1 MKLFFVFLIGVLA
14 CSTAFAVTTIAS
26 KNGVA
31 GNNLCTGDC
40 TYTDKVL
47 VVGDSNVFK
56 DINSSTWNAW
66 GQIIGSENNIS
77 VSTHINVVGD
87 NNLLSNTTS
96 VDVLGTH
103 NNVQKSSNALVS
115 GSYNTVTAQDA
126 VVLGNHSTVAA
137 KNSVTLGDKSEND
150 RDNTVSIG
158 AAGAERQIINVAKAT
173 LATDAVNLGQM
184 TSDINDAKNDAV
196 TQSSVNTKTQID
208 QNNVKIN
215 QDIIVAKSDAV
226 TQSSVNTKAQIDQN
240 NVKINQDIIVAK
252 SDAVAQ
258 SSVNTKTQ
266 IDQNNVKINQDII
279 VAKSEAVT
287 QSSVNTKAQIDQNN
301 VKIDQDIV
309 AAKVNAVNTANK
321 YSDVKYQMGVNY
333 TDIKHAEN
341 ITYATSVAQ
350 KAEENANLYT
360 DYMLS
365 QFKQQSN
372 ERFEQ
377 LSNKIDKAEK
387 RLNAGIAGV
396 TAISSIPYMA
406 GNIFSYGIGLGNYQN
421 GNAIA
426 LGGQYKVSSN
436 GNARLNISWD
446 SSQNVTLGLGLAG
459 GW

>member
-184 TSDINDAKNDAV
+184 TSDINDAKN
-196 TQSSVNTKTQID
+196 
-208 QNNVKIN
+208 
-215 QDIIVAKSDAV
+215 DAV